1 VAFNGSVGAPQ
12 SSSGFQS
19 SWCGVPGQMSMADI
33 VKMGRPQVR
42 SSSKPMATTDIS
54 YAAQNQ
60 NLRQSASTATPTTF
74 DQGFPALPDPVPPTV
89 NSSRAPAENH
99 QTHENSWLP
108 QEELAPGTQSTGTE
122 ASGDSSL
129 SVASLDA
136 SLLVAN
142 ATNSQEKSHAEENS
156 SSEVK
161 STVLLEKHLQVLEKN
176 NQFNDG
182 LRKSSM
188 HLLDL

>member
-1 VAFNGSVGAPQ
+1 
-12 SSSGFQS
+12 
-19 SWCGVPGQMSMADI
+19 MSMADI

-161 STVLLEKHLQVLEKN
+161 STVLLEKHLQVLEN

>member
-1 VAFNGSVGAPQ
+1 
-12 SSSGFQS
+12 
-19 SWCGVPGQMSMADI
+19 
-33 VKMGRPQVR
+33 
-42 SSSKPMATTDIS
+42 
-54 YAAQNQ
+54 
-60 NLRQSASTATPTTF
+60 
-74 DQGFPALPDPVPPTV
+74 V